1 MLLFNKNLNNKNKN
15 KNKNIGPMDITN
27 EPWLY
32 FKRDNIQSNPTSK
45 YGKYILWYDVKY
57 MNYMWNY
64 AKQLFNDG
72 LLEEI
77 EYIKCTTS
85 YAYPNN
91 SYEFE
96 GSIMLYCNLFNKN
109 NDDTYDDKN
118 IEIKKIGEKIIKLFK
133 YTHKI
138 NLHFKINVREN
149 RKTMIDSSSN
159 TIVIN
164 NNLFKN
170 YCKLC
175 NGILIS
181 EVECFWNK
189 CNKCMYEE
197 CIAWEN
203 SLILIN

>member
-96 GSIMLYCNLFNKN
+96 GSIMLYCNLFNKIM
-109 NDDTYDDKN
+109 KN
-118 IEIKKIGEKIIKLFK
+118 ILKITNIVLF
-133 YTHKI
+133 YDS
-138 NLHFKINVREN
+138 FK
-149 RKTMIDSSSN
+149 M
-159 TIVIN
+159 
-164 NNLFKN
+164 FFA
-170 YCKLC
+170 
-175 NGILIS
+175 ILKPFG
-181 EVECFWNK
+181 V
-189 CNKCMYEE
+189 
-197 CIAWEN
+197 
-203 SLILIN
+203 